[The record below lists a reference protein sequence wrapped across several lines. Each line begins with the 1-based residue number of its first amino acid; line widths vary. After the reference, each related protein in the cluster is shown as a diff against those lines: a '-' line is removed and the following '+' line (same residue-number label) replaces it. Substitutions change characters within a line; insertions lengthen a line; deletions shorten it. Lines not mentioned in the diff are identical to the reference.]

1 MKKIYKLGIIIICLF
16 VFTGCNKKQEE
27 KEQTEFSIGET
38 ISIKNFDI
46 TFLNYSIRKAINTN
60 EKHQDLIFLEVSLK
74 NTSSQSQKFKTSSYK
89 VFGPEN
95 TELDIISSSKYTTS
109 ANNVGNIRSGGI
121 TNGHLIFEYAGYG
134 KYYLEFSNTKGKKVT
149 LIMDV
154 YEEVE

>member
-1 MKKIYKLGIIIICLF
+1 M
-16 VFTGCNKKQEE
+16 
-27 KEQTEFSIGET
+27 
-38 ISIKNFDI
+38 
-46 TFLNYSIRKAINTN
+46 
-60 EKHQDLIFLEVSLK
+60 K